1 MFDMEEYK
9 NKIDPLLGYFL
20 NLGKGVKST
29 LSMDKQVDIPTL
41 SIKPSEK
48 QKKEHKKIL
57 DESLISIGGEIADS
71 KYLALDGAAMCSY
84 VYANNK
90 LRAKGTVYETHSKNW
105 NVFSDITIL
114 GNNDRDDISD
124 RKYSEAGMGIGL
136 GILRDRDKNSTQLF
150 NILKERLIQERTG
163 FGSALFYKKNK
174 KKVDSIAYVLEGSGP
189 MSSLDNQLSE
199 QEIEKRGFWKSPLQD
214 RIGDWGLANLLQ
226 GLTGLSPQHTL
237 AVQNAKILHQICLL
251 KGIDNLYFFGHSLGG
266 GLAIACALATNKIR
280 TFELVQGGL
289 TIMNLPISYIFLKQG
304 CTPQVTLYVSL
315 FISLLILV
323 IRTIVLNK
331 LTGLSIIKYFRAVAG
346 MFIVAAL
353 SFIFPFIV
361 KLFSSDGSIV
371 SFLLV
376 GGSSC
381 ISFIICVW
389 NLGLSKAERYKIG
402 ASIKSRINKRR

>member
-266 GLAIACALATNKIR
+266 GLAIACALATQRPAIVYDPAGLHLFRLIKQSSTYLNMVGADKIICYYL
-280 TFELVQGGL
+280 EGEALSSML
-289 TIMNLPISYIFLKQG
+289 W
-304 CTPQVTLYVSL
+304 SL
-315 FISLLILV
+315 FLLKHNGK
-323 IRTIVLNK
+323 R
-331 LTGLSIIKYFRAVAG
+331 
-346 MFIVAAL
+346 
-353 SFIFPFIV
+353 V
-361 KLFSSDGSIV
+361 KLINKKANVRDIILGNVEFHSLDLICQKFALTSS
-371 SFLLV
+371 
-376 GGSSC
+376 
-381 ISFIICVW
+381 
-389 NLGLSKAERYKIG
+389 
-402 ASIKSRINKRR
+402 SIKDFK